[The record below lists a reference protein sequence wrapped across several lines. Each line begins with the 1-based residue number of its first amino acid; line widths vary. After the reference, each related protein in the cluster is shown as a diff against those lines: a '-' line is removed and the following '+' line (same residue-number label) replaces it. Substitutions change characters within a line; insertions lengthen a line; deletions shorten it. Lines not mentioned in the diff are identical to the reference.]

1 MPVLPGIPVPGP
13 DSGCGGG
20 GGVGGSGGSW
30 LACWPRWILSAAGGG
45 AAGSTAPANG
55 VGWPASGGSCAGCDL
70 NGGEE
75 RGPYRAN
82 RSGGGS
88 PYTPTRARPLLI
100 RAPSS
105 PQRGR
110 KISRVKKRWPVRFRE
125 GYPLLKKHPPG
136 VLCAISGGAGWIRLA
151 YPVGWLAPAPSHP
164 AGAASDTIAARPAS
178 GGACRLDGWG
188 REGRTGAIVS
198 AVEVLAV
205 RPGILVPGLIL
216 GVEAVEVGGWLRVGL
231 RRISKGTK
239 PHARA
244 RIMRRALCE
253 GKAPKNAEFCTHAC
267 GPGGVVLRPYPCRD

>member
-136 VLCAISGGAGWIRLA
+136 VLCAISGGGGVDKACLSCRLAGSGSLPSSWRGLRHYCGPGQPPAVRVGSMDGKGRPYRGYRVGGGGVGRPPWNPRSWLDSGRGGGGGRRLRCVLASGGSCRLRLGVSAGWLRL
-151 YPVGWLAPAPSHP
+151 PPIQLARPPTLLRP
-164 AGAASDTIAARPAS
+164 RPAS
-178 GGACRLDGWG
+178 GGA
-188 REGRTGAIVS
+188 TSTA
-198 AVEVLAV
+198 
-205 RPGILVPGLIL
+205 
-216 GVEAVEVGGWLRVGL
+216 GVYR
-231 RRISKGTK
+231 
-239 PHARA
+239 
-244 RIMRRALCE
+244 
-253 GKAPKNAEFCTHAC
+253 
-267 GPGGVVLRPYPCRD
+267 